1 MHPSVFWPQCWGSGD
16 SGHAVGQSPW
26 AAVKTRTMDSASWF
40 RPRPP
45 SGWRLCDA
53 SAGVDTKCGH
63 VNVAKDGLLQ
73 TGPRLVRLILAKR
86 CDKSR
91 LRSDCLVQIKCQMPL
106 CVGLLNDTM
115 SNCVIITMLRLTYV
129 KHQPVCFVFTCR
141 LSSAQTRSMVSEKDF
156 TLFFSSSVFFLTPL
170 LTTV

>member
-1 MHPSVFWPQCWGSGD
+1 MLYCSRSIHLCFDLSVEDQETVDTLLVSHREQLWKLEPWIAHHGL
-16 SGHAVGQSPW
+16 GHA
-26 AAVKTRTMDSASWF
+26 
-40 RPRPP
+40 PP
-45 SGWRLCDA
+45 SRWRLCDA

-156 TLFFSSSVFFLTPL
+156 TLFSSSSVFF
-170 LTTV
+170 